1 MTEEA
6 KTSDFAFDKL
16 VNNPRIEADIEGRYN
31 LSDMN
36 NLQSIGYDKL
46 AGKSSDNALDKLL
59 QDYFL

>member
-6 KTSDFAFDKL
+6 KASDFAFDKL

-36 NLQSIGYDKL
+36 NLQSIGCDKL
-46 AGKSSDNALDKLL
+46 TGKSSDNALDKLL